1 MDKKDEKKDAKRKV
15 KVLMTTGGD
24 GQIGEE
30 KIVCCGDEAGL
41 EGGIEKIIELTGR
54 GNVVMTR
61 LNDEDLRMID
71 GMVNLEVFSSRS
83 EAVAYF
89 THIGL
94 EQKKDMT
101 AKVMPYIDQIKKLK
115 EEAKSALK

>member
-1 MDKKDEKKDAKRKV
+1 M
-15 KVLMTTGGD
+15 
-24 GQIGEE
+24 GEE
-30 KIVCCGDEAGL
+30 KKVIKKKIVIMDGDEGAEETYL
-41 EGGIEKIIELTGR
+41 EGEGIENCHPCGGHDHPCR

-61 LNDEDLRMID
+61 LSDEDLKMID
-71 GMVNLEVFSSRS
+71 ALVNLEVFSSRS

-89 THIGL
+89 THTGL

-101 AKVMPYIDQIKKLK
+101 SKVMPFVEQIKKLK